1 MNKNVVSLCAK
12 TICKN
17 ILGCLVA
24 VPVNRQAGTI
34 RESEENTMGLND
46 TPSGERVHIGFFGR
60 RNAGKSSLVN
70 AVTGQEM
77 AVVSDVKGTTTDPV
91 RKAMELLPIG
101 PVMIIDTPG
110 FDDAGA
116 LGEKRVQRTKQILNR
131 TDVAV
136 LVVDAAAGMA
146 DCDREL
152 IGIFEEKEIPYL
164 VVYNKADLLG
174 MVSAGGRTEK
184 AQDRATAAAPQDQA
198 AAMASSDR
206 AAAAALQDQ
215 AVATVPPDRTVYVSA
230 LRGEGIHELKERIA
244 AFGKSAS
251 APQPLVSDLIRPA
264 DLVVLV
270 IPIDSSAPKG
280 RLILPQQQVIRDI
293 LEAGGAAICVKDT
306 ELSAVLD
313 KLPGKPA
320 MVITDS
326 QAFGRVSADVPE
338 DVLLTSFSI
347 LMARYKGLLDTAVEG
362 VAAIDR
368 LKDGDTVLIAEG
380 CTHHRQCEDI
390 GTVKIPAWL
399 HKHTGKNLKIETCS
413 GQSFPEDLSSYALI
427 IHCGGCMLNEREVRY
442 RMKCAKDQG
451 VPMTNYGIAIAHLHG
466 ILKRSVQVF
475 PQLYRLL

>member
-24 VPVNRQAGTI
+24 APVNRQAGTI

-174 MVSAGGRTEK
+174 PVSAGGRTEE

-198 AAMASSDR
+198 AATETQDR
-206 AAAAALQDQ
+206 ATAAALQ
-215 AVATVPPDRTVYVSA
+215 DRTVYVSA

-251 APQPLVSDLIRPA
+251 APQPLISDLIGPA

-270 IPIDSSAPKG
+270 IPIDSSAPNPGYSGG
-280 RLILPQQQVIRDI
+280 RGSGHLR
-293 LEAGGAAICVKDT
+293 ERYG
-306 ELSAVLD
+306 
-313 KLPGKPA
+313 
-320 MVITDS
+320 
-326 QAFGRVSADVPE
+326 AFG
-338 DVLLTSFSI
+338 
-347 LMARYKGLLDTAVEG
+347 
-362 VAAIDR
+362 
-368 LKDGDTVLIAEG
+368 
-380 CTHHRQCEDI
+380 
-390 GTVKIPAWL
+390 
-399 HKHTGKNLKIETCS
+399 
-413 GQSFPEDLSSYALI
+413 
-427 IHCGGCMLNEREVRY
+427 
-442 RMKCAKDQG
+442 CA
-451 VPMTNYGIAIAHLHG
+451 
-466 ILKRSVQVF
+466 
-475 PQLYRLL
+475 